1 MYAYQHWAGTV
12 GRFGIGETNIPSELL
27 ANEGEA
33 TTTVLTAICQKIWE
47 TKGWPKEWI
56 QSLIIPFTKE
66 KRPEAMT
73 NSTNNI
79 SADISMK
86 GQKLEEVISFK
97 YLEQS
102 CAKMALAEQK
112 SAPGLPQ

>member
-47 TKGWPKEWI
+47 TKEWPK
-56 QSLIIPFTKE
+56 
-66 KRPEAMT
+66 
-73 NSTNNI
+73 
-79 SADISMK
+79 
-86 GQKLEEVISFK
+86 
-97 YLEQS
+97 
-102 CAKMALAEQK
+102 
-112 SAPGLPQ
+112 